1 MNVGFV
7 GLLPRFGMLTLV
19 LLADGALVSAQNV
32 REVDCDRE
40 SLQDALSTSKPGDTL
55 RIAGTC
61 RQPVTVTVDRLTLDG
76 LDAGAFDGGVPGG
89 GPFGVN
95 GGAFN
100 AAILI
105 DGARGVTVRRFT
117 IRNSP
122 GGGIIGQ
129 SSAAFK
135 VQSTLIQNNYFGIVV
150 QGSSQA
156 EIESSEISGNTDGGI
171 GINSTST
178 VVFRGSVKVNRNLE
192 GISAS
197 GNCDLELLGAN
208 LEASGNKTNGIALSG
223 CSFNV
228 RNFGMQSRIIAHEN
242 GLDGLFIG
250 GGQLVI
256 GESFKFGF
264 AGEVFHEITATNNA
278 GSGINLAGFASIVNL
293 GGAKFE
299 LRGNATGL
307 NLGSESSLL
316 TIGGF
321 RAQNNGIGIL
331 ADGAGTVTLV
341 STPRNQSIVRGNG
354 ISDMDLRF
362 GTRMTVDAAIVEKL
376 ICDGTILSR
385 GTTKCP

>member
-1 MNVGFV
+1 MKVGFV
-7 GLLPRFGMLTLV
+7 GLLPRLGMLTLV
-19 LLADGALVSAQNV
+19 ILADGAWVSAQNV

-40 SLQDALSTSKPGDTL
+40 SLRDALSASNPGDTL
-55 RIAGTC
+55 RVAGTC
-61 RQPVTVTVDRLTLDG
+61 REPVVVTVDHLTLDG

-89 GPFGVN
+89 GPFKVN

-100 AAILI
+100 AAIVI

-129 SSAAFK
+129 SNAAFK
-135 VQSTLIQNNYFGIVV
+135 IQNTIIQNNYFGIVV
-150 QGSSQA
+150 QGGSQA
-156 EIESSEISGNTDGGI
+156 EIDSSEISGNTDGGI
-171 GINSTST
+171 GINNTST
-178 VVFRGSVKVNRNLE
+178 VVFRGSVKVNRNLA

-208 LEASGNKTNGIALSG
+208 LEVSGNKTNGIALSG
-223 CSFNV
+223 CSFNI
-228 RNFGMQSRIIAHEN
+228 RNFGMQSRIIVNEN
-242 GLDGLFIG
+242 GSDGLFIG

-256 GESFKFGF
+256 GESFQFGF
-264 AGEVFHEITATNNA
+264 AGEIFHEITAVNNS

-293 GGAKFE
+293 GGAKFD

-307 NLGSESSLL
+307 NLASESSLL
-316 TIGGF
+316 MIGGL
-321 RAQNNGIGIL
+321 RAQNNGTGIL

-341 STPRNQSIVRGNG
+341 STPRNPSIVRGNNM
-354 ISDMDLRF
+354 SDMDLRF
-362 GTRMTVDAAIVEKL
+362 GARMTVNGVVIEKL